1 MSFSL
6 LSLGLTLGLL
16 MHGYILST
24 WWLVLVVS
32 VVISILWIC
41 LKLWLNNENN
51 LIWLLLGNKKLLIV

>member
-24 WWLVLVVS
+24 WWLVVVS

-51 LIWLLLGNKKLLIV
+51 LIWLLGNKKLLIV